1 MLEIIF
7 LFFFSFLEEEQKMAT
22 WTSSVDVLADLDM
35 LAEFS
40 AGCNY
45 AKDIPI
51 VSYGRGSLIKEES
64 SRPPSPLFN
73 MVRLSSAGVCYC
85 SNSNY

>member
-1 MLEIIF
+1 
-7 LFFFSFLEEEQKMAT
+7 MAT

-35 LAEFS
+35 LSEFS

-45 AKDIPI
+45 PKDIPI
-51 VSYGRGSLIKEES
+51 VWYSSYGRGIRIEEES

-73 MVRLSSAGVCYC
+73 MVRFTSVDAC
-85 SNSNY
+85 N